1 MFWEILLIL
10 VLILANGVFAAAETS
25 LIAARRGRLEQRA
38 AEGSRRAK
46 RALELSGD
54 PDWFLPTAQ
63 FGISLVG
70 AFGAAYGGQQI
81 VKELSAWIAEAPSPF
96 VARHAESFGLTI
108 FVACFTYVSLVLG

>member
-38 AEGSRRAK
+38 EEGSESART
-46 RALELSGD
+46 ALELSSD

-63 FGISLVG
+63 FGVSLVG

-81 VKELSAWIAEAPSPF
+81 VKDLSGWIAQAPIPF
-96 VARHAESFGLTI
+96 LAH
-108 FVACFTYVSLVLG
+108 